1 MGQVQSDV
9 GSLAARVAALE
20 VQQQQLSLAAQ
31 SREVSAALLEM
42 QPTVKNRCGIGQG
55 VAVGK
60 ARIGPYSILCAH
72 VLA

>member
-55 VAVGK
+55 VALGLTAFY
-60 ARIGPYSILCAH
+60 ARMCLLEAM
-72 VLA
+72 